1 MTHGFAR
8 LCGSHVR
15 RPAQQTDTPSAVAPC
30 VDLESGSFR
39 DHFATCWT
47 STGMVPIATV
57 ESFVSAQA
65 QNDDTDAPASVR
77 RLVVD
82 ERTPDDVLAAAA
94 CAGDPRAPTVIWRRY
109 VAQVRSKLRQW
120 IGPHDVDD
128 HVQDVFSRL
137 LEQLPRMRQANALRG
152 YLMGIT
158 LRVACTE
165 LRRRRRSRLLLTTT
179 GELPEPRE
187 VGGDRGPA
195 REAVWRLAGILER
208 LGPHAR
214 ELFLLR
220 YVQKLEL
227 VDVATAMDI
236 SLATA
241 KRHLT
246 RTSAQVTA
254 MVVRE
259 PALAD
264 FVKDSAAS
272 GSIFASPLE
281 AIA

>member
-1 MTHGFAR
+1 MVATES
-8 LCGSHVR
+8 LQPVLSS
-15 RPAQQTDTPSAVAPC
+15 AQ
-30 VDLESGSFR
+30 
-39 DHFATCWT
+39 
-47 STGMVPIATV
+47 
-57 ESFVSAQA
+57 QA
-65 QNDDTDAPASVR
+65 QNDAVAPASAR
-77 RLVVD
+77 RWIID

-94 CAGDPRAPTVIWRRY
+94 CAGDPRAPTIIWRRY

-120 IGPHDVDD
+120 IGPHDLDD

-165 LRRRRRSRLLLTTT
+165 LRRRRRSRLQLTTT
-179 GELPEPRE
+179 GDLPEPRE
-187 VGGDRGPA
+187 VGGDRAPA
-195 REAVWRLAGILER
+195 REAVWRLEAILQR

-214 ELFLLR
+214 KLFLLR
-220 YVQKLEL
+220 YVEKLEL

-241 KRHLT
+241 KRHLA
-246 RTSAQVTA
+246 RASAQVTA

-259 PALAD
+259 PALVDYMHAVTSSGAI
-264 FVKDSAAS
+264 FGGAMEASA
-272 GSIFASPLE
+272 
-281 AIA
+281 